1 MESEIYIFGG
11 ANFAIKHVLTIALYQ
26 IGSRS
31 STSTPIYAWKRSG
44 QKVRGQYVM

>member
-11 ANFAIKHVLTIALYQ
+11 ANFAIKHVCTIALYQ
-26 IGSRS
+26 IGLRS
-31 STSTPIYAWKRSG
+31 STPIYAWKISG